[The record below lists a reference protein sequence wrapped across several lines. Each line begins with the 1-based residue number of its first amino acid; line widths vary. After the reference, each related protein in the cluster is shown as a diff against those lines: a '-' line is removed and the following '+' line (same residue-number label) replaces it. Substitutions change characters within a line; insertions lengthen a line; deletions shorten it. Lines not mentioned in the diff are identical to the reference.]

1 MSRTGSTRS
10 NPLKSLHSA
19 QMDPSVQPF
28 YSHETL
34 TQPRPMFTQQ
44 SPYLLPMPSQPALPS
59 YPSQQLEM
67 SQQAPSNTSL
77 PFPPRPQ
84 MTGPTVPNHSPEALV
99 ADMWKTCP
107 ALCASIRHD
116 FDVNTIFHP
125 SLIALHGETLLRLAA
140 SQIAM
145 QNQATEMTHLR
156 NDLSAKQSLLEVNA
170 ASVKDL
176 QTKFVAQQSE
186 LNEIRR
192 LLEQQPRSLTNS
204 DAIGNGQIRQSRS
217 QEGGITKQGAIASP
231 LTPVSSLTE
240 LDGPIHK
247 FYNRSVA
254 LPPLK
259 VILAP
264 DHVNEKE
271 EKHGYGHAETQ
282 GPSFDFDRAEDCTS
296 THLAKQRPDQPC
308 PIPPTTETATI
319 FEPDA
324 SARPVVSVV
333 TREQKLVP
341 RDNEVAKTTVEPSP
355 NQHQASA
362 VRTEKPPAPIKIMTR
377 QDSNESTSQKAEQAE
392 TTTSSMPNEVGK
404 TTSATPSRTECNN
417 DVHDKRPTVSANKP
431 VSYAAAVRTTPVMP
445 PKDESSSMQP
455 PSDRTS
461 SSPVPDLGFTLEP
474 LPKPTMQQVQS
485 QHQQAQSPQQQV
497 PTPTSEPQQE
507 VIPFNFEV
515 WRQRKIAAG
524 TWKDRSNNHHHPHNV
539 APDQRSNHPNHPSQ
553 HQRPYHTNYR
563 GRGGRFHQQHH
574 HYNGNN
580 ENLRRSPLSHEE
592 QRQAWLAWKQ
602 DCIDRGTWNPKH
614 PFRAAW
620 KNE

>member
-1 MSRTGSTRS
+1 MSRSTRS

-28 YSHETL
+28 YSHGTL
-34 TQPRPMFTQQ
+34 TQPRPIFTQR
-44 SPYLLPMPSQPALPS
+44 SPHLLPMPTQPALPS
-59 YPSQQLEM
+59 YPSQRPEM
-67 SQQAPSNTSL
+67 YQQAPNNTSL

-84 MTGPTVPNHSPEALV
+84 MNGATVPNHSPEALI
-99 ADMWKTCP
+99 AHMWQSCP

-116 FDVNTIFHP
+116 FNVNTIFHP

-156 NDLSAKQSLLEVNA
+156 NDLSVKQSLLEVNA

-176 QTKFVAQQSE
+176 QTKFVAQQ
-186 LNEIRR
+186 N
-192 LLEQQPRSLTNS
+192 
-204 DAIGNGQIRQSRS
+204 AIGNGQIRKPRS
-217 QEGGITKQGAIASP
+217 QEGGIRKQGAMASP
-231 LTPVSSLTE
+231 LTPASSLTE

-247 FYNRSVA
+247 FYSRSVA

-259 VILAP
+259 VTLAP
-264 DHVNEKE
+264 DNVDEKE

-282 GPSFDFDRAEDCTS
+282 GASFDFDRAEDCTS

-308 PIPPTTETATI
+308 PIAPTTESATI

-324 SARPVVSVV
+324 SARPVVSVA
-333 TREQKLVP
+333 THEQKLVP
-341 RDNEVAKTTVEPSP
+341 RDNEVAQTKVEPLP

-362 VRTEKPPAPIKIMTR
+362 VRNEKAPAPIKIMTR

-404 TTSATPSRTECNN
+404 RTFAAPSRTKCNN
-417 DVHDKRPTVSANKP
+417 DDHKTRPTVSANKP
-431 VSYAAAVRTTPVMP
+431 ASYAAAVRTTPVMP
-445 PKDESSSMQP
+445 PKDGSSSMKP
-455 PSDRTS
+455 PSDTTS

-524 TWKDRSNNHHHPHNV
+524 TWKDRSNSHHHHHPHNV
-539 APDQRSNHPNHPSQ
+539 APGQRSNHPTHPTQ

-563 GRGGRFHQQHH
+563 GRGGRFHQRHH
-574 HYNGNN
+574 HYSGHN
-580 ENLRRSPLSHEE
+580 ENLRRSPQSHEE
-592 QRQAWLAWKQ
+592 QKQAWLAWKQ

-620 KNE
+620 KNEQNDGKER